1 MPPSTEQKPGHFEA
15 LPEVRCKE
23 LLARHTA
30 GRVGWNAPDGPHIL
44 PVTYAYH
51 NTQIVFRT
59 SAHGVLSS
67 LERRTRVAFEID
79 DIDEEASSGW
89 NVLVRGSAEGVT
101 QSYTLASLWKEGP
114 LPWASGSAR
123 SSSLLHRAPSPAV
136 PCVGHSSISV
146 ARASK

>member
-1 MPPSTEQKPGHFEA
+1 MPPSTEHDPGHFEA

-59 SAHGVLSS
+59 SAHGVLAA
-67 LERRTRVAFEID
+67 LERRTPVAFEID
-79 DIDEEASSGW
+79 EIDEDTTSGW
-89 NVLVRGSAEGVT
+89 NVVVRGSAQAVT
-101 QSYTLASLWKEGP
+101 RSYELASLWREGP
-114 LPWASGSAR
+114 VPWAQGVRTLFIAITPR
-123 SSSLLHRAPSPAV
+123 TITGRA
-136 PCVGHSSISV
+136 VGGPFV
-146 ARASK
+146 D

>member
-1 MPPSTEQKPGHFEA
+1 MPPSTEHDPGHFEA

-59 SAHGVLSS
+59 SPHGVLST

-114 LPWASGSAR
+114 VPWASGVRTLFIAITPR
-123 SSSLLHRAPSPAV
+123 TITGRAVRGPFV
-136 PCVGHSSISV
+136 D
-146 ARASK
+146 